1 MGEDL
6 QLRRDPVGLLLVLAV
21 GFGGNRR
28 VVGRLRAEMAVGLVE
43 AADAVRLIVDA
54 ARDVFDVLH
63 VRPGRRTWNFNMCCG
78 HAFNVSYLQILF

>member
-6 QLRRDPVGLLLVLAV
+6 QLGRDPVGLLLVLAV
-21 GFGGNRR
+21 GFGRSRR
-28 VVGRLRAEMAVGLVE
+28 AVGRLRDEMAVGLVE

-63 VRPGRRTWNFNMCCG
+63 VRPGG
-78 HAFNVSYLQILF
+78 DNVEL